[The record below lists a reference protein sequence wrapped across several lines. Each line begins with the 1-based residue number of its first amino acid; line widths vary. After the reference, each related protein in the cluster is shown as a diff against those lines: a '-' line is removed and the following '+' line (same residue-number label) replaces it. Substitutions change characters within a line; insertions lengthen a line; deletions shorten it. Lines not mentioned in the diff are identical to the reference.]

1 MQLLVFVLC
10 LSFVAGQPS
19 ITNLALS
26 DEPTNERGYII
37 ATAITDNRLL
47 DISITSPVCGSVDL
61 LTGWIA
67 CMSVGWLGVTGVG
80 NAEGLGIE
88 GPNALTEQIMLNN
101 LTCTSF
107 TNTAAGKEF
116 QCTVSTTLPDTRC
129 ESSNVAAV
137 SCYFSIGQVAGIAAG
152 ILALC
157 LLVTVLPIIICCI
170 CCCCGI
176 CCAAA
181 SNPVWAYNICLEQ
194 LYLLL

>member
-1 MQLLVFVLC
+1 MQLFVFALW

-37 ATAITDNRLL
+37 ATAVPNV
-47 DISITSPVCGSVDL
+47 SPVPVTSPVCGSVDL

-88 GPNALTEQIMLNN
+88 GPNAVTEPILLNN

-116 QCTVSTTLPDTRC
+116 QCTVTLNDTGC

-176 CCAAA
+176 CCTAA
-181 SNPVWAYNICLEQ
+181 SNRV
-194 LYLLL
+194 